1 MNDPLVSIVVCT
13 HNRSAMLKYTME
25 TVFKQQYKP
34 VEVLVVDDGSTDNT
48 KELIESYGDGVKYF
62 RHDNQGIA
70 ATRSIGCQ
78 LAKGEYIAF
87 QDDDDLMPP
96 ERINYL
102 YEALCQYPDAVLAV
116 GDWEVID
123 SEGNLSGRRSKVN
136 FKVNGEEPVL
146 LEDGLRAVLWPL
158 ITPLPHTTL
167 FRKSDG
173 ERIGW
178 FDNERFHHA
187 CSDTDFFARLGKM
200 GPVIYIPKIVS
211 YYRMGHDQIWS
222 KKLLSEYS
230 RILLFEKHL
239 SSLGTDQE
247 ALKKRIEAR
256 VLNYIKRIKY
266 LLDSGVSTP
275 DSKMND
281 DYVRRGLSLLGMKNR
296 LSYKWYSTIR
306 LPLRNLIKGHE

>member
-1 MNDPLVSIVVCT
+1 MNNPLISIVVCT
-13 HNRSAMLKYTME
+13 HNRADMLGYTMDSI
-25 TVFKQQYKP
+25 FKQRYKP
-34 VEVLVVDDGSTDNT
+34 VEILVVDDGSTDNT
-48 KELIESYGDGVKYF
+48 RELMESYGSKVTYH
-62 RHDNQGIA
+62 RHDNKGIA

-78 LAKGEYIAF
+78 LAHGEYIAF

-96 ERINYL
+96 DRINYL
-102 YEALCQYPDAVLAV
+102 YEALCQYPDAKLAV

-123 SEGNLSGRRSKVN
+123 PEGNLMGKRSKVN
-136 FKVNGEEPVL
+136 IRIDSDEPVL
-146 LEDGLRAVLWPL
+146 LQDGLEAILWPL

-167 FRKSDG
+167 FRKADG

-178 FDNERFHHA
+178 FDDARFHHA

-200 GPVIYIPKIVS
+200 GPVIYIPKVVS

-239 SSLGTDQE
+239 NSIGNEQK
-247 ALKKRIEAR
+247 ALKKRLESR
-256 VLNYIKRIKY
+256 VLNYVKQIKY
-266 LLDSGVSTP
+266 LQDSGATTP

-281 DYVRRGLSLLGMKNR
+281 DYLSRGLSLLGMKNR
-296 LSYKWYSTIR
+296 LSYKLYSMIR
-306 LPLRNLIKGHE
+306 LPLRKLIKGSE